1 MKKALTTTWK
11 FLKDRFNLKRD
22 QEKED
27 QIIDEIE
34 RSVKFQG
41 VNVWILIFAIMVA
54 SIGLNVNSTPVV
66 IGAMLI
72 SPLMG
77 PIMGVGLALGIT
89 DSELLKKS
97 AKNLAVM
104 VGISIISS
112 AIYFW
117 ISPLSEENS
126 ELLGRTAPT
135 IWDVFIGFFGGM
147 AGIVATASK
156 EKGNVIPGVAIAT
169 ALMPPLCTAGFG
181 IATGN
186 LAYFFGAF
194 YLFSINSTFICL
206 STLLVVRFLKF
217 KEREFISPEARQKVR
232 ILIWSVVVIII
243 LPSLYVARKLV
254 QQNLFQQR
262 VHAFLEQEFQFPQTD
277 ILKYESGTSPA
288 PYIEVTLIGEPLDSN
303 TLKNLESHLVN
314 YELKRTQLIIKQGV
328 PHFRPGELKSTV
340 LEEVLTRHLDSL
352 RSKEE
357 KIQVLTRELL
367 KARGRTLPVGQLSKE
382 AAAIDPE
389 VRGLALGLVPLCNG
403 AGICPDTF
411 HLAWVQYYHL
421 PKEKDKKLLQQW
433 LKTRLNSDSVLLI
446 TGQ

>member
-1 MKKALTTTWK
+1 MEKIFTATWE
-11 FLKDRFNLKRD
+11 FLKDRFNLSRD

-34 RSVKFQG
+34 KSVEFRG

-54 SIGLNVNSTPVV
+54 SVGLNVNSTPVV

-89 DSELLKKS
+89 DSDLLKKS

-104 VGISIISS
+104 VGISIVTS

-117 ISPLSEENS
+117 LSPLNDENS

-186 LAYFFGAF
+186 PAYFFGAF
-194 YLFSINSTFICL
+194 YLFSINATFICL
-206 STLLVVRFLKF
+206 STLLLVRFLKF
-217 KEREFISPEARQKVR
+217 REREFVSPEARRKVR
-232 ILIWSVVVIII
+232 LLIWTVVVIII
-243 LPSLYVARKLV
+243 LPSLYVARQLV
-254 QQNLFQQR
+254 QNNLFEQR
-262 VHAFLEQEFQFPQTD
+262 VHAFLEKEFNFPETD
-277 ILKYESGTSPA
+277 ILKYEYGTSPER
-288 PYIEVTLIGEPLDSN
+288 YIEVTLIGEPLDSN
-303 TLKNLESHLVN
+303 TISNLEHSLLN
-314 YELKRTQLIIKQGV
+314 YELTKTKLVIKQGTA
-328 PHFRPGELKSTV
+328 HFDPNEIKSTV
-340 LEEVLTRHLDSL
+340 LEEVLTRHLDTL
-352 RSKEE
+352 RSRDE
-357 KIQVLTRELL
+357 KIKVLTQELI
-367 KARGRTLPVGQLSKE
+367 KAKGRILPVNQLSKE

-389 VRGLALGLVPLCNG
+389 VKGLALGLMPLCDA
-403 AGICPDTF
+403 AGICPDTL
-411 HLAWVQYYHL
+411 HLAYVQYRRL
-421 PKEKDKKLLQQW
+421 PKEEEKQRMQQW
-433 LKTRLNSDSVLLI
+433 LKTRLNCDSVLVI
-446 TGQ
+446 PGQ